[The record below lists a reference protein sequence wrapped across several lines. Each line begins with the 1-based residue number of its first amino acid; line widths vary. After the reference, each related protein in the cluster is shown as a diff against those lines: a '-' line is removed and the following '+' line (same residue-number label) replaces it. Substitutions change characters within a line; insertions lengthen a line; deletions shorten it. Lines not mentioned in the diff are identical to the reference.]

1 MRICPR
7 TGSASRRRAAP
18 SAHGLLCVRSED
30 LAHRQLGRGFVLCD
44 AEAGQPVYVT
54 HMAGAPPALVDAV
67 LGYDPEREALVV
79 AEDAT
84 EDDTIV
90 VIRVHID
97 VVH

>member
-1 MRICPR
+1 MSSIEWIRALRQMRDQDL
-7 TGSASRRRAAP
+7 ALFARR
-18 SAHGLLCVRSED
+18 
-30 LAHRQLGRGFVLCD
+30 AHRQLGRGFVLCD

-79 AEDAT
+79 AEDEY
-84 EDDTIV
+84 EDDTIL